1 MKKVKTFAAKLA
13 HATEG
18 KVKKTCPICNTEIKV
33 IKLIRNRHNDGRWA
47 PKRELVKICKC
58 NEKEILA

>member
-1 MKKVKTFAAKLA
+1 MKKVRTFAAKLA

-18 KVKKTCPICNTEIKV
+18 KVKLTCPICDSEIK
-33 IKLIRNRHNDGRWA
+33 IIRLIRNRHSDGRWA